1 MRTGTVSSIQRLID
15 SVSRSPLVWGSLAGA
30 GFFALVHGDALGS
43 YFFQRY
49 CAGHPVEYVE
59 TLLFFV
65 GLAALAIKALD
76 VVAQA
81 RGLSRPLLEPIAP
94 HRGSGPPRRTDFQS
108 VPQKGKTDWK
118 SVLLEESHSPA
129 DCDMLLAR
137 LSRVRQVGQDDYLLR
152 RVRNGLESVRRID
165 SADNLEERLKHLAD
179 LDGEQAH
186 AGYGLMRLIVW
197 AIPILGFLG
206 TVIGITMAIA
216 SLKPSALEESMVE
229 VTGGLGVAFDTTALA
244 LGLSIILMFVQYYVD
259 RAETGLLAAVDARVE
274 AELIGR
280 FKEVSVD
287 PDSQVAAMRRMSQAA
302 IRSMEETVRRQ
313 AELWQAAV
321 EANRQQW
328 QEVQS
333 TAVRAAEN
341 LAAVQNAVVHK
352 AEVLT
357 RAVDAA
363 SCVAGLQETLNR
375 NLAALSGARH
385 FEETVMSLAAAIHL
399 LNARLGELP
408 AKAPSVS
415 LEPARRRGQAA

>member
-1 MRTGTVSSIQRLID
+1 MRTGTVSRIQRLID
-15 SVSRSPLVWGSLAGA
+15 ATSRSPLVWGSLAGA
-30 GFFALVHGDALGS
+30 GFFALVHADALGS

-59 TLLFFV
+59 TMLFFV
-65 GLAALAIKALD
+65 GLAVLAIKALD
-76 VVAQA
+76 VAAQV
-81 RGLSRPLLEPIAP
+81 RGLSRPLLDPIPWATQ
-94 HRGSGPPRRTDFQS
+94 SSAARRTDFQS
-108 VPQKGKTDWK
+108 VLPEDSQ
-118 SVLLEESHSPA
+118 SPA
-129 DCDMLLAR
+129 DCDLLLAR
-137 LSRVRQVGQDDYLLR
+137 LNRVPQAGQDDYLLR

-179 LDGEQAH
+179 LDADRAH
-186 AGYGLMRLIVW
+186 ASYGLMRLIVW

-216 SLKPSALEESMVE
+216 SLKPTALEESMVE
-229 VTGGLGVAFDTTALA
+229 VTAGLGVAFDTTALA

-259 RAETGLLAAVDARVE
+259 RAETGLLAAVDARVQ

-302 IRSMEETVRRQ
+302 VRSMEETVRRQ

-321 EANRQQW
+321 EANQRHW
-328 QEVQS
+328 HEVQS

-375 NLAALSGARH
+375 NLAALAGARH

-408 AKAPSVS
+408 AKAPPVN

>member
-1 MRTGTVSSIQRLID
+1 LID
-15 SVSRSPLVWGSLAGA
+15 GAGRSPLVWGSLAGG
-30 GFFALVHGDALGS
+30 GFFALVHTGLLGD

-59 TLLFFV
+59 TMLFFV

-76 VVAQA
+76 VAAQL
-81 RGLSRPLLEPIAP
+81 RGLGRPLLDPMPLDRRSA
-94 HRGSGPPRRTDFQS
+94 PPRRTDSQS
-108 VPQKGKTDWK
+108 VPPEVG
-118 SVLLEESHSPA
+118 HSAA
-129 DCDMLLAR
+129 DCDVLLAR

-152 RVRNGLESVRRID
+152 RVRNGLESVRRTD
-165 SADNLEERLKHLAD
+165 SAENLEERLKHLAD
-179 LDGEQAH
+179 LDAEQAQ
-186 AGYGLMRLIVW
+186 ASYGLMRLIVW

-216 SLKPSALEESMVE
+216 SLRPSALEESMVE
-229 VTGGLGVAFDTTALA
+229 VTAGLGVAFDTTALA
-244 LGLSIILMFVQYYVD
+244 LALSIILMFVQYYVD
-259 RAETGLLAAVDARVE
+259 RAETGLLAAVDARVQ

-280 FKEVSVD
+280 FKEVSAN
-287 PDSQVAAMRRMSQAA
+287 PDSQVAAVRRLSQAA
-302 IRSMEETVRRQ
+302 VRSMEDTVRRQ

-321 EANRQQW
+321 EANQRHW
-328 QEVQS
+328 NEVQS
-333 TAVRAAEN
+333 TAVRAAES
-341 LAAVQNAVVHK
+341 LAAVQNTLVHK

-375 NLAALSGARH
+375 NLAALAGAKH

-408 AKAPSVS
+408 AKAPSVT
-415 LEPARRRGQAA
+415 LEPARRRGLAA

>member
-1 MRTGTVSSIQRLID
+1 MRTGKVSSIQRLID

-30 GFFALVHGDALGS
+30 GFFALVHADALGS

-81 RGLSRPLLEPIAP
+81 RGLSRPLLEPIS
-94 HRGSGPPRRTDFQS
+94 R
-108 VPQKGKTDWK
+108 TDWK
-118 SVLLEESHSPA
+118 SVLPDESHSPA

-137 LSRVRQVGQDDYLLR
+137 LSRVPQVGQDDYLLR

-179 LDGEQAH
+179 LDAEQAH

>member
-1 MRTGTVSSIQRLID
+1 MRTGKVSSIQRLID
-15 SVSRSPLVWGSLAGA
+15 SASRSPLVWGSLAGA
-30 GFFALVHGDALGS
+30 GFFALVHADALGS

-81 RGLSRPLLEPIAP
+81 RGLSRPLLEPIS
-94 HRGSGPPRRTDFQS
+94 R
-108 VPQKGKTDWK
+108 TDWK

-179 LDGEQAH
+179 LDAEQAH

>member
-1 MRTGTVSSIQRLID
+1 MRTRKVSGVQRLID
-15 SVSRSPLVWGSLAGA
+15 GVSRSPLVWGSLAGA
-30 GFFALVHGDALGS
+30 GFFALVHADALGS

-59 TLLFFV
+59 TMLFFI

-76 VVAQA
+76 VAAQV
-81 RGLSRPLLEPIAP
+81 RGLSRPLMEPIAP
-94 HRGSGPPRRTDFQS
+94 DG
-108 VPQKGKTDWK
+108 
-118 SVLLEESHSPA
+118 HSPA

-137 LSRVRQVGQDDYLLR
+137 LSRVRQAGQDDYLLR

-179 LDGEQAH
+179 LDADQAH

-216 SLKPSALEESMVE
+216 SLKPAALEESMLE
-229 VTGGLGVAFDTTALA
+229 VTAGLGVAFDTTALA
-244 LGLSIILMFVQYYVD
+244 LGLSIVLMFVQHYVD
-259 RAETGLLAAVDARVE
+259 RAETGLLAAVDARVQ

-302 IRSMEETVRRQ
+302 IRSMEETLRRQ

-321 EANRQQW
+321 EANREQW
-328 QEVQS
+328 QEVQG

-375 NLAALSGARH
+375 NLAALAGARH

-408 AKAPSVS
+408 AKTPPVS